1 MNDKTGGAA
10 QDELSVAA
18 RIKAHMSG
26 LDQYIP
32 TPPPFDRIEGRLRPG
47 RADWSLGR
55 ESRTENR
62 AGRLRRPFGAALAV
76 AVVMLAAALVL
87 GPGIWL
93 STVGPAGTGATSS
106 ATVVTA
112 APSPTAP
119 ANVVPTV
126 TPV

>member
-1 MNDKTGGAA
+1 MNDKRGGSA
-10 QDELSVAA
+10 QDELAAAA

-32 TPPPFDRIEGRLRPG
+32 PPPPFAGIEGRLRSCRTNWG
-47 RADWSLGR
+47 DGR

-62 AGRLRRPFGAALAV
+62 AGRLRRPFGALAV
-76 AVVMLAAALVL
+76 VVIMLAAALVL

-93 STVGPAGTGATSS
+93 SSVGPAATGGPSL
-106 ATVVTA
+106 ATVATA

-119 ANVVPTV
+119 AN
-126 TPV
+126 